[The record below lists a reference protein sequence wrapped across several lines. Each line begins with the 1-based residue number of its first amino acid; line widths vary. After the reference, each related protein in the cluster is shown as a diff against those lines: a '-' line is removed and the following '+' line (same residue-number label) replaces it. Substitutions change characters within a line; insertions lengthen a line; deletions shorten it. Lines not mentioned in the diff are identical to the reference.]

1 MDKLVYGYSG
11 KQLRISLDSGKV
23 SVESINPQVLRKYI
37 GGAGYGARILYDELQ
52 KGIDPLSKA
61 NKLIFATSPLSL
73 NQIPGGGC
81 VIVCFK
87 SPLTNA
93 WSESKCGSDFGPE
106 LKRAGYDAVIIEGR
120 SENPVY
126 IVINDEDIAIKPA
139 EHLTGK
145 SISEKIKMIREELGD
160 QKISV
165 MCIGPAGEKLVKIAV
180 ALSDQRA
187 AGRCGVGAV
196 MGSKNL
202 MGIAV
207 KGSKKV
213 RVAQPERFKEAIKKA
228 MKVVRKNEVAAG
240 FKEHGTTG
248 EMIAN
253 DAAGDWPTKNWQSNH
268 WGKAEEIYNEFYNKY
283 LIKNHAC
290 YRGCPIA
297 CGRVAEVK
305 EGKYKTAVHEGCEYE
320 SLSAFTAF
328 VLNEN
333 VEAAIQASYLCNE
346 YGIDTISAGA
356 IIAFAMECYEHG
368 VIKKKDIGDLDLS
381 WGNPDALSEMI
392 RLISMREGL
401 GDILAEGVKTASK
414 ILGKGSEKFAI
425 HGKGLEAPAHD
436 PRSGKA
442 LAVTYGTA
450 NRGMCHI
457 HPLEG
462 MAYDSGKFDFGLV
475 KYGLVDP
482 NTIHRWDEK
491 GKGKSV
497 KILQD
502 GLIVPDILS
511 TCKFF
516 LYAGL
521 TIDNYA
527 DMLSALTGWEID
539 GRELLKVGERV
550 INLQRLFNIREGFNR
565 DDDLIPERVRQRPS
579 FGIYQDEPRCVIKD
593 YEGMLNEYY
602 EARGWDLI
610 TGKPSKDKLR
620 ELGLEEE

>member
-37 GGAGYGARILYDELQ
+37 GGPGYGARILYDELQ

-213 RVAQPERFKEAIKKA
+213 RVAQPERLKEAIKKA

-620 ELGLEEE
+620 ELGLEEK

>member
-1 MDKLVYGYSG
+1 MDKPTYGYAG
-11 KQLRISLDSGKV
+11 KQLRISLNNGKV
-23 SVESINPQVLRKYI
+23 TVENIDPKVLRRYL
-37 GGAGYGARILYDELQ
+37 GGTGYGARILYDELK

-73 NQIPGGGC
+73 NRIPGGGS
-81 VIVCFK
+81 VMICFK

-93 WSESKCGSDFGPE
+93 WSESRCGTDFGPD
-106 LKRAGYDAVIIEGR
+106 LKRAGYDAVIIEDR
-120 SENPVY
+120 SEKPVY
-126 IVINDEDIAIKPA
+126 IVINDEDIEIKPA

-145 SISEKIKMIREELGD
+145 SISEKMKMIREQLDD

-180 ALSDQRA
+180 AMSDQRA

-202 MGIAV
+202 IGIAV
-207 KGSKKV
+207 KGSKEIS
-213 RVAQPERFKEAIKKA
+213 VAQPEKLKEAIKKA
-228 MKVVRKNEVAAG
+228 MKVVRENEIAAG

-248 EMIAN
+248 EMVPN
-253 DAAGDWPTKNWQSNH
+253 DAAGDWPTKNWLSNH
-268 WGKAEEIYNEFYNKY
+268 WGKAEKIYDEFYNNK

-297 CGRVAEVK
+297 CGRIAEVK
-305 EGKYKTAVHEGCEYE
+305 EGKYKTPVHEGSEYE

-328 VLNEN
+328 VLNDN
-333 VEAAIQASYLCNE
+333 IDAAIHATYLCNE

-356 IIAFAMECYEHG
+356 IIAFAIECYEHG
-368 VIKKKDIGDLDLS
+368 VIEKKDIGDLDLS
-381 WGNPDALSEMI
+381 WGNPDALPELV
-392 RLISMREGL
+392 RLISMREGI
-401 GDILAEGVKTASK
+401 GDILAEGVKIASEK
-414 ILGKGSEKFAI
+414 LGKGSEEFAI
-425 HGKGLEAPAHD
+425 QGKGLEAPAHD
-436 PRSGKA
+436 ARSGKA
-442 LAVTYGTA
+442 LAVAYGTA

-462 MAYDSGKFDFGLV
+462 MAYDSGKFDFGMV
-475 KYGLVDP
+475 KYGLPDP
-482 NTIHRWDEK
+482 NTVHRWDEK

-502 GLIVPDILS
+502 GLILPDILS
-511 TCKFF
+511 ICKFF
-516 LYAGL
+516 LYGGL
-521 TIDNYA
+521 NIENYA

-539 GRELLKVGERV
+539 GWELLKVGERV
-550 INLQRLFNIREGFNR
+550 TNLQRLFNMREGFGRN
-565 DDDLIPERVRQRPS
+565 DDLIPERVRKIPS
-579 FGIYQDEPRCVIKD
+579 FGIYKDEQRCAIKD

-620 ELGLEEE
+620 ELGLEEG

>member
-1 MDKLVYGYSG
+1 MGESIYGYSG
-11 KQLRISLDSGKV
+11 KQLRISLDNRRV
-23 SVESINPQVLRKYI
+23 AVENIDPQVLRKYI
-37 GGAGYGARILYDELQ
+37 GGAGYGARILYDEL
-52 KGIDPLSKA
+52 KGGIDPLSEA

-73 NQIPGGGC
+73 NRIPGGGS
-81 VIVCFK
+81 VIICFK

-93 WSESKCGSDFGPE
+93 WGESKCGSDFGPD
-106 LKRAGYDAVIIEGR
+106 LRRAGYDAVIIEGR
-120 SENPVY
+120 SEKPVY

-145 SISEKIKMIREELGD
+145 SISEKIKMIREELDD

-165 MCIGPAGEKLVKIAV
+165 MCIGPAGEKLVKVAV

-207 KGSKKV
+207 KGSKQV
-213 RVAQPERFKEAIKKA
+213 RVAQPERLKELIKKA
-228 MKVVRKNEVAAG
+228 MKLVRENEVAAG
-240 FKEHGTTG
+240 FREHGTTG
-248 EMIAN
+248 EIVSS

-268 WGKAEEIYNEFYNKY
+268 WGKAEKIYNEFYNKY

-297 CGRVAEVK
+297 CGRIAEVK
-305 EGKYKTAVHEGCEYE
+305 EGKYKTPVHGGCEYE
-320 SLSAFTAF
+320 SLSVFTAF

-333 VEAAIQASYLCNE
+333 VEAAIHASYLCNE
-346 YGIDTISAGA
+346 YGIDAISAGA

-381 WGNPDALSEMI
+381 WGNPDALSEI
-392 RLISMREGL
+392 VRLISMREGL

-414 ILGKGSEKFAI
+414 ILGKGTEKFAI
-425 HGKGLEAPAHD
+425 HGKGLEGPAHD

-475 KYGLVDP
+475 KYGLADP
-482 NTIHRWDEK
+482 NTVHRWDEK
-491 GKGKSV
+491 GKGKNV

-516 LYAGL
+516 LYGGL
-521 TIDNYA
+521 TIDTYA

-539 GRELLKVGERV
+539 GWELLKVGERV
-550 INLQRLFNIREGFNR
+550 INLQRLFNIREDFGRN
-565 DDDLIPERVRQRPS
+565 DDLIPERVRKRPS
-579 FGIYQDEPRCVIKD
+579 FGIYKDEQRCIIKD
-593 YEGMLNEYY
+593 YEAMLNEYY

-620 ELGLEEE
+620 ELGLEEK

>member
-1 MDKLVYGYSG
+1 MDKPTYGYAG
-11 KQLRISLDSGKV
+11 KQLRISLNNRKV
-23 SVESINPQVLRKYI
+23 TVENIDPKVLRRYL
-37 GGAGYGARILYDELQ
+37 GGTGYAARILYDELK

-73 NQIPGGGC
+73 NRIPGGGS
-81 VIVCFK
+81 VMVCFK

-93 WSESKCGSDFGPE
+93 WSESRCGTDFGPD
-106 LKRAGYDAVIIEGR
+106 LKRAGYDALIIEDR
-120 SENPVY
+120 SEKPVY
-126 IVINDEDIAIKPA
+126 IVINDDDIEIKPA

-145 SISEKIKMIREELGD
+145 SISEKMKMIREQLDD

-180 ALSDQRA
+180 AMSDQRA

-202 MGIAV
+202 IGIAV
-207 KGSKKV
+207 KGSKEV
-213 RVAQPERFKEAIKKA
+213 RVAQPEKLKEAIKKA
-228 MKVVRKNEVAAG
+228 MKAVRENEVAAG

-248 EMIAN
+248 EMVPN
-253 DAAGDWPTKNWQSNH
+253 DAAGDWPTKNWHSNH
-268 WGKAEEIYNEFYNKY
+268 WGKAEKIYDEFYNNK
-283 LIKNHAC
+283 LIKNHGC

-297 CGRVAEVK
+297 CGRIAEVK
-305 EGKYKTAVHEGCEYE
+305 EGKYKTPVHEGSEYE

-328 VLNEN
+328 VLNDN
-333 VEAAIQASYLCNE
+333 IDAAIHATYLCNE

-356 IIAFAMECYEHG
+356 ITAFAMECYEHG
-368 VIKKKDIGDLDLS
+368 VIEKKDIGDLDLS
-381 WGNPDALSEMI
+381 WGNPDALPELV
-392 RLISMREGL
+392 RLISMREGI
-401 GDILAEGVKTASK
+401 GDILAEGVKTASEK
-414 ILGKGSEKFAI
+414 LGKGSEEFAI

-436 PRSGKA
+436 ARSGKA

-462 MAYDSGKFDFGLV
+462 MAYDSGKFDFGMV
-475 KYGLVDP
+475 KYGLPDP
-482 NTIHRWDEK
+482 NTVHRWDEK

-521 TIDNYA
+521 NIDNYA

-539 GRELLKVGERV
+539 GWELLKVGERV
-550 INLQRLFNIREGFNR
+550 TNLQRLFNMREGFDRN
-565 DDDLIPERVRQRPS
+565 DDLIPERVRKIPS
-579 FGIYQDEPRCVIKD
+579 FGIYKDEQRCAIKD

-602 EARGWDLI
+602 ETRGWDLI
-610 TGKPSKDKLR
+610 TGKPSKNKLR

>member
-1 MDKLVYGYSG
+1 MDKPTYGYAG
-11 KQLRISLDSGKV
+11 KQLRISLNNRKV
-23 SVESINPQVLRKYI
+23 TVENIDPKVLRRYL
-37 GGAGYGARILYDELQ
+37 GGTGYGARILYDELK

-61 NKLIFATSPLSL
+61 NKLIFATGPLSL
-73 NQIPGGGC
+73 NRIPGGGS
-81 VIVCFK
+81 VMVCFK

-93 WSESKCGSDFGPE
+93 WSESRCGTDFGPD
-106 LKRAGYDAVIIEGR
+106 LKRAGYDAVIIEDR
-120 SENPVY
+120 SEKPVY
-126 IVINDEDIAIKPA
+126 IVINDEDIEIKPA

-145 SISEKIKMIREELGD
+145 SISEKIKMIRDELDD

-180 ALSDQRA
+180 AMSDQRA

-202 MGIAV
+202 IGIAV

-213 RVAQPERFKEAIKKA
+213 SVAQPEKLKEAIRKA
-228 MKVVRKNEVAAG
+228 MKVVRENEIAAG

-248 EMIAN
+248 EMVPN
-253 DAAGDWPTKNWQSNH
+253 DAAGDWPTKNWHSNH
-268 WGKAEEIYNEFYNKY
+268 WGKAEKIYDEFYNNK

-297 CGRVAEVK
+297 CGRIAEVK
-305 EGKYKTAVHEGCEYE
+305 EGKYKTPVHEGSEYE

-328 VLNEN
+328 VLNDN
-333 VEAAIQASYLCNE
+333 IDAAIHATYLCNE

-381 WGNPDALSEMI
+381 WGNPDALPELV
-392 RLISMREGL
+392 RLISMREGI
-401 GDILAEGVKTASK
+401 GDILAEGVKIASEK
-414 ILGKGSEKFAI
+414 LGKGSEEFAI

-436 PRSGKA
+436 ARSGKA
-442 LAVTYGTA
+442 LAVAYGTA

-462 MAYDSGKFDFGLV
+462 MAYDSGKFDFGMA
-475 KYGLVDP
+475 KYGLPDP
-482 NTIHRWDEK
+482 NTVHRWDEK

-502 GLIVPDILS
+502 GLILPDILS

-516 LYAGL
+516 MYGGL
-521 TIDNYA
+521 NIDNYA

-539 GRELLKVGERV
+539 GWELLKVGERV
-550 INLQRLFNIREGFNR
+550 TNLQRLFNMREGFGRN
-565 DDDLIPERVRQRPS
+565 DDLIPERVRKIPS
-579 FGIYQDEPRCVIKD
+579 FGIYKDEQRCAIKD

-610 TGKPSKDKLR
+610 TGKPSKEKLR
-620 ELGLEEE
+620 ELELEEE

>member
-1 MDKLVYGYSG
+1 MDKPTYGYAG
-11 KQLRISLDSGKV
+11 KQLRISLNNRKV
-23 SVESINPQVLRKYI
+23 TVENIDPKVLRRYL
-37 GGAGYGARILYDELQ
+37 GGTGYGARILYDELK

-73 NQIPGGGC
+73 NRIPGGGS
-81 VIVCFK
+81 VMICFK

-93 WSESKCGSDFGPE
+93 WSESRCGTDFGPD
-106 LKRAGYDAVIIEGR
+106 LKRAGYDAVIIEDR
-120 SENPVY
+120 SEKPVY
-126 IVINDEDIAIKPA
+126 IVINDEDIEIKPA

-145 SISEKIKMIREELGD
+145 SISEKNKMIRDELDD

-180 ALSDQRA
+180 AMSDQRA

-202 MGIAV
+202 IGIAV
-207 KGSKKV
+207 KGSKEIS
-213 RVAQPERFKEAIKKA
+213 VAQPEKLKEAIRKA
-228 MKVVRKNEVAAG
+228 MKVVRENEIAAG

-248 EMIAN
+248 EMVPN
-253 DAAGDWPTKNWQSNH
+253 DAAGDWPTKNWHSNH
-268 WGKAEEIYNEFYNKY
+268 WGKAEKIYDEFYNNK

-297 CGRVAEVK
+297 CGRIAEVK
-305 EGKYKTAVHEGCEYE
+305 EGKYKTPVHEGSEYE

-333 VEAAIQASYLCNE
+333 IEAAIHATYLCNE

-356 IIAFAMECYEHG
+356 IIAFAIECYEHG

-381 WGNPDALSEMI
+381 WGNPDALPELV
-392 RLISMREGL
+392 RLISMREGI
-401 GDILAEGVKTASK
+401 GDILAEGVKIASEK
-414 ILGKGSEKFAI
+414 LGKGSEEFAI

-436 PRSGKA
+436 ARSGKA
-442 LAVTYGTA
+442 LAVAYGTA

-462 MAYDSGKFDFGLV
+462 MAYDSGKFDFGMV
-475 KYGLVDP
+475 KYGLPDP
-482 NTIHRWDEK
+482 NTVHRWDEK

-502 GLIVPDILS
+502 GLIIPDILS

-516 LYAGL
+516 MYGGL
-521 TIDNYA
+521 NIDNYA

-539 GRELLKVGERV
+539 GWELLKVGERV
-550 INLQRLFNIREGFNR
+550 TNLQRLFNMREGFGRN
-565 DDDLIPERVRQRPS
+565 DDLIPERVRKIPS
-579 FGIYQDEPRCVIKD
+579 FGIYKDEQRCAIKD

-610 TGKPSKDKLR
+610 TGKPSKEKLR
-620 ELGLEEE
+620 ELGLEEG

>member
-381 WGNPDALSEMI
+381 WGNPAALSEMI

-482 NTIHRWDEK
+482 NTVHRWDEK

>member
-213 RVAQPERFKEAIKKA
+213 RVAQPERLKEAIKKA

-381 WGNPDALSEMI
+381 WGNPAALSEMI